1 MQDVHAGNL
10 LVLEDGRVAFI
21 DFGIVGRFSPGT
33 WGGVSRLADGV
44 AQEDF
49 NVMAE
54 VRAHTGFLKPTVVFL
69 GRLLDTFYFCP
80 LLPESVGTL
89 VRHARLFP

>member
-1 MQDVHAGNL
+1 MHAGNL

-33 WGGVSRLADGV
+33 WSGVSRLADGV

-49 NVMAE
+49 EVMAE
-54 VRAHTGFLKPTVVFL
+54 VRT
-69 GRLLDTFYFCP
+69 P
-80 LLPESVGTL
+80 LQSDYY
-89 VRHARLFP
+89 